1 MCNVAGVAPLRKRH
15 GSAVTVSRAADCSNI
30 LPLLAHGAA
39 AENGG
44 WSAAVCAMHQA
55 QRIKVTATVRPH
67 QGRSAAALYRRAGDD
82 KDSSAWL
89 LPPGS
94 VC

>member
-1 MCNVAGVAPLRKRH
+1 MEVYVILIYIQVICIVMCNVAGVAPLRKRH

-55 QRIKVTATVRPH
+55 QRIKVTATV
-67 QGRSAAALYRRAGDD
+67 
-82 KDSSAWL
+82 
-89 LPPGS
+89 
-94 VC
+94 